1 MQQLNYYCLH
11 RVSHFL
17 ADIVLGGKFIGPF
30 TQQKD
35 ELILPMQGK
44 KTIFLRVG
52 CLNDFQ
58 YVVPELK
65 FRRARANTVN
75 IFPDT
80 AGACIQAI
88 ELLPNDRI
96 LLIKLTHP
104 EGCIVLKM
112 HASRSNVLWL
122 DATKKVVD
130 QFRHQL
136 TADQQFVLPTSE
148 NISLDDKISLL
159 FDPPAGENPI
169 EWKTALRTYFPGLD
183 NILLTEL
190 QNRLAVSANPPETVK
205 EFIQTLE
212 NGANY
217 VSTGSWQESPA
228 FFLLPQA
235 DLEPIAD
242 IGEALRLFLRYQFRW
257 RRFGKLQ
264 QMLLKRIEKMEALS
278 QSRLQ
283 QANQLIQKLEK
294 KRSPEELGNLLLAH
308 LHQLPLHAEE
318 VEVTDWYQGGV
329 TLKIQLEME
338 LTVQQ
343 NAEKLFKQARSRK
356 EKIQDA
362 RHQILLNTER
372 LARLATAKQKLIAVE
387 KPEQM
392 AQLLVQYPELRL
404 QDQQDQ
410 DQSPAYREFNCR
422 GYTILAGKDAESND
436 LLTMTVAKKNDLWF
450 HAKDVAGAH
459 VVIRR
464 KQRDETIPAPVIEF
478 AARLAA
484 YFSKLRNESL
494 VPVSMTA
501 RKFVRKSR
509 KMAAGQVTIENET
522 VLLVDPLTKAEV
534 FNTIH
539 PSQQNKYTNVQN
551 ITDINN

>member
-1 MQQLNYYCLH
+1 MQQLNYYCLY
-11 RVSHFL
+11 RVTRFL
-17 ADIVLGGKFIGPF
+17 TDNVLGGKFIGPF

-35 ELILPMQGK
+35 ELVLPMRGK

-58 YVVPELK
+58 YIVPELK
-65 FRRARANTVN
+65 FRRARTNTVN

-80 AGACIQAI
+80 AGAYIQAI

-96 LLIKLTHP
+96 LLIQLTHP
-104 EGCIVLKM
+104 EAYIVLKM

-136 TADQQFVLPTSE
+136 TADQQFVLSTVE
-148 NISLDDKISLL
+148 NISLDAKISAL
-159 FDPPAGENPI
+159 FQTQTSKNSID
-169 EWKTALRTYFPGLD
+169 WKTALRTYFPGLD
-183 NILLTEL
+183 NLLLTEL
-190 QNRLAVSANPPETVK
+190 QNRLAVSAGPPETVK

-217 VSTGSWQESPA
+217 VSMGSWQESPA

-235 DLEPIAD
+235 DLKPIAD

-264 QMLLKRIEKMEALS
+264 QNLLKRIEKMEVLS

-283 QANQLIQKLEK
+283 QAKQLIQKLEK

-308 LHQLPLHAEE
+308 LHQLPLHAAE
-318 VEVTDWYQGGV
+318 VEVTDWYQNGMPV
-329 TLKIQLEME
+329 KIPLEME
-338 LTVQQ
+338 CTVQQ

-356 EKIQDA
+356 EKIQA
-362 RHQILLNTER
+362 AHYQIALNTER
-372 LARLATAKQKLIAVE
+372 LARLTTAKQQLIAAQ
-387 KPEQM
+387 KPEQI
-392 AQLLVQYPELRL
+392 AQLLVAYPELR
-404 QDQQDQ
+404 QQQHDQEHE
-410 DQSPAYREFNCR
+410 PTYREFNCR

-436 LLTMTVAKKNDLWF
+436 LLTMTIAKKNDVWL
-450 HAKDVAGAH
+450 HAKDVTGAH

-464 KQRDETIPAPVIEF
+464 KMRDETIPAPVIEF

-484 YFSKLRNESL
+484 YFSKLRNETL

-509 KMAAGQVTIENET
+509 KMAAGQVTIQNET
-522 VLLVDPLTKAEV
+522 VLLVEPLTKAEV
-534 FNTIH
+534 FNTIA
-539 PSQQNKYTNVQN
+539 PTQQTKYTN
-551 ITDINN
+551 T